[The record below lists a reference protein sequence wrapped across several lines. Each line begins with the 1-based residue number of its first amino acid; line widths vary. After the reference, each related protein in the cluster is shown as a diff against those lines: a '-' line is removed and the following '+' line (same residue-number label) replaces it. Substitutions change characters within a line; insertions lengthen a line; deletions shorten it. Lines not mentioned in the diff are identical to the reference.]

1 MCGGQSKAC
10 TPYQSVR
17 GTSLRP
23 PYEAATQPP
32 PPCLRGARVVP
43 YLQRRA
49 RSRRRGII
57 MKRIVAALLLASACG
72 SVAKAQDTI
81 RVGWTIPAEE
91 SKYWMMRRPEKF
103 PNLGKGYKI
112 EWSQFQGTSPMTQAL
127 IAGALDCAT
136 QGVLPIAQ
144 SMDKGTLAT
153 YVIAQH
159 VGEKPGSFSVYWA
172 VKDDSPIKKVEDL
185 KGKTVGISII
195 GGGTQGPF
203 NLMLKRHGLDPDKD
217 IKLVEVSFSL
227 SEDALRQDRVD
238 AVNMNQ
244 PFAARAEAKGGIRKL
259 FALEEAVPN
268 IVHIVEACRKDFVDK
283 NPELVKQY
291 VKDITAGL
299 KMALANREETMKVVS
314 EITKAPVAVL
324 DTYLLKSN
332 DFAREPGAAP
342 NYAAI
347 QAMFDVY
354 TNEKMIEK
362 KLDAGALKKEGIVAP
377 LEGPC
382 SPHRAKRN
390 AGSRITL
397 RSIRATQRRLRP
409 HHRPFVRHRARV
421 RLTHTLRVFRQQ
433 PRGMPRLRRDPRG
446 PAA

>member
-1 MCGGQSKAC
+1 
-10 TPYQSVR
+10 
-17 GTSLRP
+17 
-23 PYEAATQPP
+23 
-32 PPCLRGARVVP
+32 
-43 YLQRRA
+43 
-49 RSRRRGII
+49 
-57 MKRIVAALLLASACG
+57 MKRLVIAALLASACLT
-72 SVAKAQDTI
+72 VANITVTKAQEPQTI

-112 EWSQFQGTSPMTQAL
+112 EWSQFQGTSPMAQAL

-144 SMDKGTLAT
+144 GMDKNTLST

-159 VGEKPGSFSVYWA
+159 VGERPGSFSVYWA

-203 NLMLKRHGLDPDKD
+203 NLMLKRHGIDPDKD

-227 SEDALRQDRVD
+227 SEDALRAGRVD
-238 AVNMNQ
+238 STNMNQ

-291 VKDITAGL
+291 VKDITAAL
-299 KMALANREETMKVVS
+299 KMALANRAETMQVVS
-314 EITKAPVAVL
+314 EITKAPIAVL
-324 DTYLLKSN
+324 DTYLLKAN
-332 DFAREPGAAP
+332 DFAREPGGAP
-342 NYAAI
+342 NFAGI

-354 TNEKMIEK
+354 TAEKMLSK
-362 KLDAGALKKEGIVAP
+362 KLDANTLKHPSIVAP
-377 LEGPC
+377 IE
-382 SPHRAKRN
+382 
-390 AGSRITL
+390 
-397 RSIRATQRRLRP
+397 
-409 HHRPFVRHRARV
+409 
-421 RLTHTLRVFRQQ
+421 
-433 PRGMPRLRRDPRG
+433 
-446 PAA
+446 

>member
-1 MCGGQSKAC
+1 MK
-10 TPYQSVR
+10 
-17 GTSLRP
+17 
-23 PYEAATQPP
+23 
-32 PPCLRGARVVP
+32 RVV
-43 YLQRRA
+43 L
-49 RSRRRGII
+49 
-57 MKRIVAALLLASACG
+57 AALLGCACM
-72 SVAKAQDTI
+72 SIARAQDVPTI

-91 SKYWMMRRPEKF
+91 SKYWMMRRPERF
-103 PNLGKGYKI
+103 PNLGKGYKV

-144 SMDKGTLAT
+144 SMDKDTLAT

-203 NLMLKRHGLDPDKD
+203 NLMLKRHGIDPDKD

-227 SEDALRQDRVD
+227 SEDALRQGRVD
-238 AVNMNQ
+238 STNMNQ
-244 PFAARAEAKGGIRKL
+244 PFAARAEAKGGIHKL

-283 NPELVKQY
+283 NPALVTQY
-291 VKDITAGL
+291 VKDITAGF
-299 KMALANREETMKVVS
+299 KMALADRDETMKVVS
-314 EITKAPVAVL
+314 EITKAPIAVL

-332 DFAREPGAAP
+332 DFAREPGGAP

-347 QAMFDVY
+347 QAMFDIY
-354 TNEKMIEK
+354 TNEKMIGK
-362 KLDAGALKKEGIVAP
+362 KLDANALRHPTIHAP
-377 LEGPC
+377 ME
-382 SPHRAKRN
+382 
-390 AGSRITL
+390 
-397 RSIRATQRRLRP
+397 
-409 HHRPFVRHRARV
+409 
-421 RLTHTLRVFRQQ
+421 
-433 PRGMPRLRRDPRG
+433 
-446 PAA
+446 